1 MTEVP
6 PTGDKRASSAVSLC
20 QHRQLRDAPSIMRA
34 ASFLQ
39 ARRGVCYENTGDFT
53 CGIAGTIVL
62 MMA

>member
-1 MTEVP
+1 MTEVRGISERRP
-6 PTGDKRASSAVSLC
+6 LC
-20 QHRQLRDAPSIMRA
+20 QHRQLRDAPSSMCA

-39 ARRGVCYENTGDFT
+39 ARRGVCCENTGDFT